1 MRFARQLTTYVRD
14 ERGRRGAMPGEH
26 DDLLMSGMIAHAVME
41 EIPLPRERGTSRR
54 GRTVVDD
61 VTGY

>member
-1 MRFARQLTTYVRD
+1 
-14 ERGRRGAMPGEH
+14 
-26 DDLLMSGMIAHAVME
+26 MSGMIAHAVME
-41 EIPLPRERGTSRR
+41 EIPLSRERGTSRR